1 MLAIVEAIKDWCQYL
16 LGARQTFEVW
26 SDHTNLTYFKAP
38 HKLNYRQA
46 CWRTELADYDFVL
59 THKPGK
65 TLAKADT
72 LSRTLQFNK
81 GEHDNEDVT
90 FIKANWLRG
99 IVYTSN
105 NVILQKIL
113 NTQKELQD
121 KGEELLASIQLR
133 GDYMCWKSKIYVP
146 SNTVPLVLKEY
157 HDSLLVEHSGYK
169 KTLEMIQCKFWW
181 PQMRTKVKQYV

>member
-1 MLAIVEAIKDWCQYL
+1 MLE
-16 LGARQTFEVW
+16 ARQTFKVW

-46 CWRTELADYDFVL
+46 CWRTELTDYDFVL

-65 TLAKADT
+65 TLAKADA
-72 LSRTLQFNK
+72 LSKTPQFDK
-81 GEHDNEDVT
+81 EGHDNEDVT

-113 NTQKELQD
+113 DTQKELQD
-121 KGEELLASIQLR
+121 KGEELLVSIQLR
-133 GDYMCWKSKIYVP
+133 SDYMC
-146 SNTVPLVLKEY
+146 
-157 HDSLLVEHSGYK
+157 
-169 KTLEMIQCKFWW
+169 
-181 PQMRTKVKQYV
+181 